1 MEDSG
6 RQLNTNPETS
16 NNKDDQAE
24 KTLESLVYNF
34 FQNVALITNLISES
48 VHSFTEI
55 KNKYAQERENEE
67 MN

>member
-48 VHSFTEI
+48 MRSFTEI